1 MEFAT
6 GALGTLLPKL
16 GQLLRDEYYLH
27 KDAKKNI
34 EFLTSEL
41 ESIRAAL
48 RDVGEFPP
56 EQLSE
61 VVKVWAR
68 DAREVS
74 YDMEDIVDTFLVRVQ
89 DPAKKLPSKRS
100 AKKFIKKMVGFV
112 TKAKA
117 RHDIGQEIKDIKE
130 RVKEIAERR
139 DR

>member
-1 MEFAT
+1 MSTTCTRTPGAT
-6 GALGTLLPKL
+6 SSSSQA
-16 GQLLRDEYYLH
+16 
-27 KDAKKNI
+27 
-34 EFLTSEL
+34 SW
-41 ESIRAAL
+41 RAFEQENV
-48 RDVGEFPP
+48 RDVGEVPP

-89 DPAKKLPSKRS
+89 DPANKLPSKRS

>member
-1 MEFAT
+1 MELAT

-16 GQLLRDEYYLH
+16 AQLLKDEYNLH
-27 KDAKKNI
+27 KGAKKNI
-34 EFLTSEL
+34 EFLTREL
-41 ESIRAAL
+41 KSVHAAL
-48 RDVGEFPP
+48 RAVGEVPR
-56 EQLSE
+56 EELSDL
-61 VVKVWAR
+61 VKVWAH

-89 DPAKKLPSKRS
+89 GTDHPSKKG

-112 TKAKA
+112 TKAKT

>member
-1 MEFAT
+1 MELAT

-16 GQLLRDEYYLH
+16 GQLLKDEYNLH
-27 KDAKKNI
+27 KGAKKNV
-34 EFLTSEL
+34 EFLTREL
-41 ESIRAAL
+41 KSVHAAL
-48 RDVGEFPP
+48 RAVGEVPR
-56 EQLSE
+56 EELSDL
-61 VVKVWAR
+61 VKVWAH

-89 DPAKKLPSKRS
+89 GTDHPSKKG

-112 TKAKA
+112 TKAKT

>member
-16 GQLLRDEYYLH
+16 AQLLKDEYNLH
-27 KDAKKNI
+27 KGAKKNI
-34 EFLTSEL
+34 EFLTREL
-41 ESIRAAL
+41 KSVHAAL
-48 RDVGEFPP
+48 RAVGEVPR
-56 EQLSE
+56 EELSDL
-61 VVKVWAR
+61 VKVWAH

-74 YDMEDIVDTFLVRVQ
+74 YDMEDIVDTFLVRIQ
-89 DPAKKLPSKRS
+89 GTDHPSKRS

-112 TKAKA
+112 TKAKT

-139 DR
+139 ER

>member
-6 GALGTLLPKL
+6 GALGLLLPKL
-16 GQLLRDEYYLH
+16 GQLLRDEYNL
-27 KDAKKNI
+27 
-34 EFLTSEL
+34 
-41 ESIRAAL
+41 L
-48 RDVGEFPP
+48 RDVGEVPP

-89 DPAKKLPSKRS
+89 GTDSPISKKSR
-100 AKKFIKKMVGFV
+100 KMFVKEMMGFV
-112 TKAKA
+112 TKTKI
-117 RHDIGQEIKDIKE
+117 RHDIGRDIKDIKE
-130 RVKEIAERR
+130 RVKEIAARR

>member
-6 GALGTLLPKL
+6 GALGALLPKL
-16 GQLLRDEYYLH
+16 GQLLRDEYNLH
-27 KDAKKNI
+27 KSAKKNI
-34 EFLTSEL
+34 EFLTTEL
-41 ESIRAAL
+41 ECIQAAL
-48 RDVGEFPP
+48 RGVGEVPR
-56 EQLSE
+56 EELSDL
-61 VVKVWAR
+61 VKVWAR

-89 DPAKKLPSKRS
+89 DPANNLRSKRS

-112 TKAKA
+112 TKAKT